1 MNKKMKRNVFLA
13 VGVLVVLIAAILL
26 IVFIPSC
33 AGKDNPADKVDM
45 GIDMTRFVTDEGLHS
60 ATINTNSKGE
70 IENNSYGK
78 LIDKLPGD
86 IEKITMR
93 TQQGNYT
100 FLLESPVNA
109 DGTTEA
115 TKYTLEGFEGYN
127 LADTNPS
134 LLAGVVCNIDFVKV
148 ADLSGE
154 NASEYG
160 FDKPRAEATV
170 YYNDSTY
177 SVVRLGDDAPGTNYC
192 YIQFGDSKTVY
203 IVESTE
209 VDSMLLKIT
218 DLFNTSINSDKTYIS
233 DENFDEIILGGT
245 HLEKELSIK
254 SNTDKSID
262 CAYVLSSN
270 GNVPVNVTE
279 GSSIVG
285 AIKSITTDGVVCVN
299 PDKTR
304 LEDLGLLTPYA
315 TVKTTYV
322 YTESTYDAE
331 GNEIVGD
338 PQYFDVSLLASQPD
352 SDGNVVFM
360 EEGGKLV
367 YKIAASKLPW
377 VTTAYEKLMSEYVLK
392 PAYSALESIVLE
404 CGGKAYEFDLST
416 EKVISSDGD
425 GSATEV
431 EEPRV
436 HLAGKA
442 VDPDQFYVLFEDL
455 TMMQRGGKDE
465 ETATKGELLKITYN
479 YNTGRKSDTVVLY
492 NTDSQKVVE
501 QVNSEKYGY
510 VYKSYVTALVSN
522 IEALASGK
530 EISKVS

>member
-1 MNKKMKRNVFLA
+1 MNKKMKRNIILA
-13 VGVLVVLIAAILL
+13 VGVLVLLIAAILL
-26 IVFIPSC
+26 VVFIPSC
-33 AGKDNPADKVDM
+33 AGNGNTADEVDM
-45 GIDMTRFVTDEGLHS
+45 GIDMTRYVTDGGLHS

-86 IEKITMR
+86 IEKISMK
-93 TQQGNYT
+93 TQEGNYT
-100 FLLESPVNA
+100 FLLEHPVNA

-115 TKYTLEGFEGYN
+115 TKYTLEGFEGYS
-127 LADTNPS
+127 LAATNPS

-177 SVVRLGDDAPGTNYC
+177 SVVRLGDDAPGTNHC
-192 YIQFGDSKTVY
+192 YVQFGDSKTVY
-203 IVESTE
+203 IVASTE
-209 VDSMLLKIT
+209 VESMLLSIT
-218 DLFNTSINSDKTYIS
+218 DLFNTSINSDKTNIS
-233 DENFDEIILGGT
+233 DEDFDEIVLGGT

-262 CAYVLSSN
+262 CAYVLSSK
-270 GNVPVNVTE
+270 GNVPANVTE
-279 GSSIVG
+279 ASAIVG
-285 AIKSITTDGVVCVN
+285 AIKSITTDAVVCVN
-299 PDKTR
+299 PDESQLKGY
-304 LEDLGLLTPYA
+304 GLLTPYA
-315 TVKTTYV
+315 IVKTTYV

-331 GNEIVGD
+331 GNEIVGE

-352 SDGNVVFM
+352 AEGNVVFM

-377 VTTAYEKLMSEYVLK
+377 VTTTYEKLMSEYVLK
-392 PAYSALESIVLE
+392 PAYSTLESVVLE
-404 CGGKAYEFDLST
+404 CGGKTYKFDLST
-416 EKVISSDGD
+416 EMAVVSDGD
-425 GSATEV
+425 GSTTEV

-436 HLAGKA
+436 HLSGKA
-442 VDPDQFYVLFEDL
+442 VDPDQFYILFEDL

-465 ETATKGELLKITYN
+465 GTAVKGELLKITYN
-479 YNTGRKSDTVVLY
+479 YNTSRKSDTVVLFATE
-492 NTDSQKVVE
+492 NQKVVE

-510 VYKSYVTALVSN
+510 VYKSYVSALVSN
-522 IEALASGK
+522 IEALVQGK